1 MQGKI
6 ALAGGG
12 DEKDSHL
19 VDKTFASWIEPN
31 AKILYLPVAL
41 RGVRPF
47 NESLN
52 WMKSTF
58 FPFNITNI
66 DMWTD
71 LSEHQDDDLSEI
83 ASVYIGGGNTY
94 SLLAE
99 FLESGFDQ
107 HLIGYV
113 SQGGIIYGGSAGA
126 AILGKDIRTIS
137 HIDRNEI
144 GLTETRG
151 LNLAKGHSVWVH
163 YQNPSDDRLI
173 YEFQDKFNQSVLA
186 ISERA
191 GIALENSELKSLGF
205 DSAFLFDKHGKQ
217 QL

>member
-6 ALAGGG
+6 VLAGGG
-12 DEKDSHL
+12 NEKDSYP
-19 VDKTFASWIEPN
+19 VDKTFTSWIEPN

-47 NESLN
+47 TECLN
-52 WMKSTF
+52 WITSTF
-58 FPFNITNI
+58 LPFNITQI
-66 DMWTD
+66 EMWTD
-71 LSEHQDDDLSEI
+71 LSEHQDDELSEF

-94 SLLAE
+94 LLLAE
-99 FLESGFDQ
+99 FLECGFDQ
-107 HLIGYV
+107 HLIEYV

-144 GLTETRG
+144 GLTETKG
-151 LNLAKGHSVWVH
+151 LDLVKGYSVWVH
-163 YQNPSDDRLI
+163 YQNPSDDGLI
-173 YEFQDKFNQSVLA
+173 YEFQDKYNQPVLA

-191 GIALENSELKSLGF
+191 GIALESSEVKSVGF